1 MNTKKFLIGGIVGGV
16 VYFLLG
22 WLFYGHLLA
31 QYFQGH
37 PGSTATGV
45 DRVMDQFIW
54 WALILGNL
62 LSGFLLAYVFS
73 KSGVSSLSS
82 GLITGGI
89 LGFLMSSS
97 YDLIRYATTNITS
110 KHAMLA
116 DVATF
121 TVISAITGAVVGAVM
136 GMGNKTTVS
145 NTNV

>member
-31 QYFQGH
+31 QYFHDH
-37 PGSTATGV
+37 PGTVIA
-45 DRVMDQFIW
+45 DKPMDQFIW

-97 YDLIRYATTNITS
+97 FDLIRYATSNIIS
-110 KHAMLA
+110 KHWACA

>member
-22 WLFYGHLLA
+22 WLFYGNLLA
-31 QYFQGH
+31 QYFLDH
-37 PGSTATGV
+37 PGTVIA
-45 DRVMDQFIW
+45 DKPMDQVIW

-97 YDLIRYATTNITS
+97 YDLIMYATTNITS

>member
-22 WLFYGHLLA
+22 WLFYSNLLA
-31 QYFQGH
+31 QYFHDH
-37 PGSTATGV
+37 PGTVIA
-45 DRVMDQFIW
+45 DKPMDQFIW

-73 KSGVSSLSS
+73 KSNVSSLSS

-89 LGFLMSSS
+89 LGLLISGSF
-97 YDLIRYATTNITS
+97 DLITYATSNIIS
-110 KHAMLA
+110 KHGACA

-121 TVISAITGAVVGAVM
+121 TVISAITGAIVGALM

>member
-22 WLFYGHLLA
+22 WLFYGQILA

-37 PGSTATGV
+37 PGTATGV
-45 DRVMDQFIW
+45 DRAMDQFIW

-97 YDLIRYATTNITS
+97 YDLIMYATTNITS

>member
-22 WLFYGHLLA
+22 WLFYGYLLA

-37 PGSTATGV
+37 PGTATGV
-45 DRVMDQFIW
+45 DRAMDQFIW

-97 YDLIRYATTNITS
+97 YDLIMYATTNITS
-110 KHAMLA
+110 KQAMLA

>member
-22 WLFYGHLLA
+22 WLFYSNLLA
-31 QYFQGH
+31 QYFHDH
-37 PGSTATGV
+37 PGTVIA
-45 DRVMDQFIW
+45 DKPMDQFIW

-97 YDLIRYATTNITS
+97 YDLIMYATTNITS